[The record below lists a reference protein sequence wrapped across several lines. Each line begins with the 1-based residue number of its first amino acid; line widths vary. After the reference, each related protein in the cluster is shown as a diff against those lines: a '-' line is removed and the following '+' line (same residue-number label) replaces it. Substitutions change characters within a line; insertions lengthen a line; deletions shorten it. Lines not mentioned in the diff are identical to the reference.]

1 MDHEAGRDIPAATHT
16 NRNVRRG
23 FVPEDEKQFSEDAV
37 RLLRRAGTEV
47 RFLLNRRYD
56 VKSVTRFVGN
66 HYLFSERQRLALARS
81 IAPDDK
87 AAGRKSREIRLEDL
101 SENESQPL
109 PEVNIDGFN
118 TIITLETALSG
129 SPVFR
134 GMDGCIRDLAGLR
147 GTYRIIDKTE
157 TAVDLLLSAL
167 ERLQIGRA
175 RIFLDAPVSNSCRL
189 KALFYER
196 LEALGYSF
204 PMEIYVINDVD
215 AVLKRSGYVV
225 SSDSVILDACRS
237 WINLVPELL
246 EKCGDVWMIDLDI
259 LREAA
264 T

>member
-147 GTYRIIDKTE
+147 G
-157 TAVDLLLSAL
+157 L
-167 ERLQIGRA
+167 
-175 RIFLDAPVSNSCRL
+175 
-189 KALFYER
+189 
-196 LEALGYSF
+196 
-204 PMEIYVINDVD
+204 
-215 AVLKRSGYVV
+215 
-225 SSDSVILDACRS
+225 
-237 WINLVPELL
+237 
-246 EKCGDVWMIDLDI
+246 
-259 LREAA
+259 
-264 T
+264 